1 MIKTKMIEMI
11 KMTEMIQIVNMII
24 KDDREEDDGDGDG
37 DDVVVDD
44 GNKDF
49 VCGS

>member
-1 MIKTKMIEMI
+1 MIKTK
-11 KMTEMIQIVNMII
+11 MIQIVNMII
-24 KDDREEDDGDGDG
+24 KDDREEDDGDGD
-37 DDVVVDD
+37 DVVVDD